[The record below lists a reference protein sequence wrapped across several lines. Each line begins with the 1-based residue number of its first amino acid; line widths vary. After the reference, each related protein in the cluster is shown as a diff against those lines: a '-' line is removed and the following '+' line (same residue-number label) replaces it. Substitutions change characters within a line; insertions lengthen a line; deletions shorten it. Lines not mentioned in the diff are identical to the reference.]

1 VFWGEWGSQ
10 VRTWIFQGNPDRYDI
25 DGYLAARPAE
35 LLWLVTRYE
44 SDISVGDR
52 VYLWR
57 NQGAS
62 GAVAGV
68 VAEGI
73 VTAPPSLRNQDMDS
87 LKFWREPE
95 ERNNLVQM
103 RAGMRII
110 KVASTREVIRR
121 EWCLDDPILRELTN
135 LRMQA
140 GTNYPVTN
148 EQALRLG
155 ALWTRTG
162 RDWTRN
168 ESIAGLWAYAETY
181 GQPVSRLPRSPVARI
196 ALLVGRAVSGVY
208 AKVMNFRS
216 IDPRAAGEGMSG
228 AGETDRQVW
237 NEFFDSASSLLRTDA
252 LTREFNRLW
261 LEAEAGNR
269 QTAEVDAAIAVVA
282 DEAGRLEELSFD
294 ELLTKYQARSAQ
306 RSRRPTRRVLNAY
319 EYDRDPLVITIAR
332 KRAGHRCEAR
342 NCAHPTFETSE
353 GVAYTEVHHIIPLAD
368 GGEDTIN
375 NVACLCPAHHRE
387 VHLGVRAVEL
397 TNYLLDI
404 RRQTGRLASR

>member
-1 VFWGEWGSQ
+1 M
-10 VRTWIFQGNPDRYDI
+10 RTWIFQGNPDRYDI

-57 NQGAS
+57 NQGAD

-68 VAEGI
+68 IAEGI
-73 VTAPPSLRNQDMDS
+73 ITAPPTLRVQDAES
-87 LKFWREPE
+87 IRYWRDEKD
-95 ERNNLVQM
+95 RNNSQPSV
-103 RAGMRII
+103 RAGMRLV

-121 EWCLDDPILRELTN
+121 EWCLDDPILRDLPN

-140 GTNYPVTN
+140 ATNYPVN
-148 EQALRLG
+148 DDQARRLG

-168 ESIAGLWAYAETY
+168 ESVAGLWAYAQTY
-181 GQPVSRLPRSPVARI
+181 GQPVSQLPGSPVAHV

-216 IDPRAAGEGMSG
+216 IDPRATGAGMSG

-237 NEFFDSASSLLRTDA
+237 SEFFDAASSALRTDA
-252 LTREFNRLW
+252 LAREFERLW
-261 LEAEAGNR
+261 LDAETGSRKA
-269 QTAEVDAAIAVVA
+269 AEVKSAIAVVA
-282 DEAGRLEELSFD
+282 DEADRLEKLSRD
-294 ELLTKYQARSAQ
+294 ELLAKYQAQIAQ
-306 RSRRPTRRVLNAY
+306 RPIRPTRRSLNAY
-319 EYDRDPLVITIAR
+319 EYDRNPLVIAIAR
-332 KRAGHRCEAR
+332 KRAGHRCEVD
-342 NCAHPTFETSE
+342 NCAHPNFETPE
-353 GVAYTEVHHIIPLAD
+353 GVSYTEVHHIIPLAD
-368 GGEDTIN
+368 GGQDTID

-387 VHLGVRAVEL
+387 CHMGVRADEL
-397 TNYLLDI
+397 KSHLLAI
-404 RRQTGRLASR
+404 RAAPAE